1 MNKTILLIGTLGL
14 IAASAALANAAYVWK
29 SGDITNVGWGTQVNW
44 TLTDSSSWTDSGS
57 GPGTTN
63 SNMWGEIQITGAQ
76 GTVSQLEGWNLKLTL
91 KSNTQ
96 LTVTTLVKLQANTG
110 ATKIT
115 IDKTSTLTI
124 GNYSGSGNDGGDAT
138 VDNQGKLIVGLGH
151 NQGGNGFVFTLGET
165 GSVEI
170 KRKDGDTSSSFTT
183 KVKSLAATLSI
194 GALTEYEQETING
207 QTVITRKLLTLGTGI
222 SLDSTSSSLAPTFTS
237 GITGVDNLTK
247 VDSKNSLNALGQY
260 YVLTDTSGI
269 SVSYVIPEPSAFGL
283 LAGLGAIAL
292 AVSRR
297 RRRSH

>member
-1 MNKTILLIGTLGL
+1 MNKTKLLIGTLGL

-29 SGDITNVGWGTQVNW
+29 SGDITNDAWGTQDKWN
-44 TLTDSSSWTDSGS
+44 LTDSSSWKENSS
-57 GPGTTN
+57 GPGTT
-63 SNMWGEIQITGAQ
+63 SSEMWDEIQIKGAQ
-76 GTVSQLEGWNLKLTL
+76 GMVSQLEGWDLKLTL

-96 LTVTTLVKLQANTG
+96 LTVTTLVKLQTNTG

-115 IDKTSTLTI
+115 IDKTSSLTI
-124 GNYSGSGNDGGDAT
+124 GNYSGAGNDGGDAT

-222 SLDSTSSSLAPTFTS
+222 SLDSASYSLTPTFTS
-237 GITGVDNLTK
+237 GIAGVESLTK
-247 VDSKNSLNALGQY
+247 VDSKDALNTLGQY
-260 YVLTDTSGI
+260 YVLTGESGI

-297 RRRSH
+297 RRRSR